1 MRLPYEL
8 HLAHRNLTRHPGH
21 TAAMIGGLG
30 LAVLVM
36 VYIPSTMSSFYN
48 DLIDRSIEQNSAH
61 VTIWPM
67 EKSRGQ
73 MDYALR
79 NRYGHSAVLAFTDRT
94 FPRHRNLTGRH
105 ALSAQASKT
114 SGVVAVASFVKEDA
128 TISRGNVNL
137 GAVIE
142 GIEPKQYSRVVNIA
156 SHFPQKRIPKLGPS
170 DIAIGFRMAEK
181 LGIHTGEHIHIAT
194 PKTRRLMRVKAIF
207 RSGYYDKDM
216 HHGFVSLRTAQ
227 RMFGMGNEVSA
238 LAVRCRDI
246 EEAGTVSSALE
257 GRMNNKVR
265 DWMDDNASLLAEIAT
280 VNRVTLFINV
290 LVALVAS
297 VGMANVFSMFVFNRQ
312 KELAILRA
320 VGASKASLKTILLLE
335 AMFIWFIGTIIGC
348 TLVLGV
354 MAYEQEHPYT
364 VSEET
369 YGIGSYATHPI
380 PEAFVVACALAA
392 IMMVGSALWSGRR
405 AAKLNP
411 AEVIF
416 GR

>member
-8 HLAHRNLTRHPGH
+8 HLAHRNLARHPGH

-61 VTIWPM
+61 ITIWPM

-73 MDYALR
+73 MDHALR
-79 NRYGHSAVLAFTDRT
+79 NRYGHSTVLAFTDRT

-114 SGVVAVASFVKEDA
+114 SGVVSVASFVKEDA

-156 SHFPQKRIPKLGPS
+156 GHFPQKRIPKLGPS

-181 LGIHTGEHIHIAT
+181 LGIHTGEHIHVAT

-216 HHGFVSLRTAQ
+216 HHGFVALRTAQ

-238 LAVRCRDI
+238 LAVRCRNL
-246 EEAGTVSSALE
+246 EEAGTVSSTLE
-257 GRMNNKVR
+257 GRMPNKVR
-265 DWMDDNASLLAEIAT
+265 NWMDDNASLLAEIAT

-290 LVALVAS
+290 LVAMVAS

-320 VGASKASLKTILLLE
+320 VGASRASLKMILLLE
-335 AMFIWFIGTIIGC
+335 AMFIWVVGTIIGC

-369 YGIGSYATHPI
+369 YGIGSYATHPV

-392 IMMVGSALWSGRR
+392 VMMVGSALWSGRR